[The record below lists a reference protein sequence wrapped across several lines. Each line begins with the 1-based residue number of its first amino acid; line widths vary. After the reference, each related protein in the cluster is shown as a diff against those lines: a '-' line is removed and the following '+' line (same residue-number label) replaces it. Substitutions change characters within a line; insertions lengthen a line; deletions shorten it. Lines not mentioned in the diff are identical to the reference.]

1 MVELGYYAWVS
12 VFQNLKRSYREQLE
26 VKKKSM
32 GKFWAKIKAGEPRPG
47 NLLTCI
53 WLLWALIH
61 LRGKDH
67 VGGW

>member
-47 NLLTCI
+47 NLLTHI
-53 WLLWALIH
+53 WLLGH
-61 LRGKDH
+61 
-67 VGGW
+67 